1 MNDIPFTGERVVPGG
16 VDETLWY
23 EHMVRYLFAGAFAQG
38 AAVLDAGCGAGYGAD
53 FLAAAGACRVIG
65 IDNAQDAMTHAGRRY
80 RQPNLA
86 FVVMDGARLGFPD
99 GVFDLAVSFEVIE
112 HLADQ
117 EGYLGELARVLK
129 PQGLLLLSTPNRQVY
144 RLGQEPNPFHT
155 HEFDLEELQATL
167 ARFFPQTEVLSQDY
181 LAGIALTPLP
191 DRAAV
196 PDTLSVERTLIKDAP
211 SHLYFLA
218 LCSHERRIDLRT
230 ARTFFP
236 FSYDRDRYLGTLQA
250 EFEDKL
256 TWALRLRQELEGKTA
271 ELATVRQQKDAEI
284 RALRDSLAVLEHRR
298 ADVERLAA
306 EAARL
311 QREAQEMRD
320 ASPWR
325 RGLRALGLAAL
336 PVSVPYRLARHLF
349 HLRRPRP
356 ASLRSGLLIGSAA
369 VGNVVKIA
377 HALTD
382 QYPFLRLTVYARQG
396 DDVELRQRLPGL
408 EVRTLNPAHYR
419 RRPLSL
425 LAALWR
431 ERFDLAVVPLT
442 GEKGYTRSKLVG
454 FLSGARY
461 VLVFNENVDSFF
473 WMLRHTRF
481 IAAHLLWRIRS
492 GRISLAVSPPT
503 AVLVPVGYAIVFVR
517 AAPLLLRAFRNR
529 RRQFD

>member
-1 MNDIPFTGERVVPGG
+1 MSDIPFTGERLVPGQ

-23 EHMVRYLFAGAFAQG
+23 EHMVRYLFARTFAQG

-53 FLAAAGACRVIG
+53 FLATAGARRVIG
-65 IDNAQDAMTHAGRRY
+65 IDNAPDAIARAGRCY

-86 FVVMDGARLGFPD
+86 FAAMDAARLGFPD
-99 GVFDLAVSFEVIE
+99 AAFDLIVSFEVIE

-117 EGYLGELARVLK
+117 EGYLAELARVLK

-155 HEFDLEELQATL
+155 HEFDLQELQDIL

-191 DRAAV
+191 ERAPV
-196 PDTLSVERTLIKDAP
+196 PDALSVEHTLIRDAP

-218 LCSHERRIDLRT
+218 LCSNERRIDLRT

-256 TWALRLRQELEGKTA
+256 TWALRLRQELEGRTA
-271 ELATVRQQKDAEI
+271 EVETVRQQKDAEI
-284 RALRDSLAVLEHRR
+284 TALRDRLAAAEVRGAE
-298 ADVERLAA
+298 VEALAA
-306 EAARL
+306 EAAHL
-311 QREAQEMRD
+311 QREVQAMRA

-325 RGLRALGLAAL
+325 RGLSALALAAL

-356 ASLRSGLLIGSAA
+356 ASLRSGLLIGSAS

-377 HALTD
+377 HALAD
-382 QYPFLRLTVYARQG
+382 QYPFLKLTVYARQG

-408 EVRTLNPAHYR
+408 DVRTLNPAHYR

-425 LAALWR
+425 LGALWR
-431 ERFDLAVVPLT
+431 ERFDLAVVPVT
-442 GEKGYTRSKLVG
+442 GEKGYTRTKLVG

-481 IAAHLLWRIRS
+481 IAAHLLWRLRS
-492 GRISLAVSPPT
+492 GKISLAVSPLT
-503 AVLVPVGYAIVFVR
+503 AVLIPVGYAVVFVR
-517 AAPLLLRAFRNR
+517 AAPLLLRAFLNR